1 MVKNYLSKK
10 ILVLFLFLI
19 TIISYPKESYSNL
32 YIKITDI
39 NNLIESGKKEKAET
53 LMKEF
58 ENEFKGV
65 NNVDSPKG
73 KALQKELEEKVE
85 LDSNK
90 MAKIAKL
97 LLEFDKEQ
105 NPENLEES
113 KNKFVAK
120 VIPALDKFEGIIKKQ
135 NLDDIRQEYINFNNI
150 WTRNEAFIRDE
161 DTAYYGKVEMALSLL
176 RAAIETTPNNYESI
190 SVSFSDL
197 KKSINDYLEGKVVDE
212 KVEEISLSEAINI
225 LKKASKD
232 YKNGNTAKAA
242 ESIKKFISIWPSV
255 EGEIRTRNSS
265 LYTKVE
271 TNLPIILAKSDV
283 SSLDNLINKLS
294 QIDTKAEYSFFDAMF
309 ILLREGLEALV
320 IVMALVSSMKAM
332 NNKKGTK
339 YVCLG
344 AIFGV
349 FLSFIVAGILQVI
362 FPSVSS
368 GVNREILE
376 SGVGIVA
383 VFVMLFV
390 GAWLHSKS
398 NIKAWNNYMN
408 REIRNAVGS
417 GSILSMFTLSFLAV
431 FREGA
436 ETILFYVGII
446 PLISLK
452 NLTIGIVLALVILL
466 IIAIIIL
473 KAGEK
478 FKVYQIFYILTWLIY
493 FLAFKMLGVSI
504 HMLQVVGYFP
514 IHVVRFIPTIEI
526 LGIYANYEVLI
537 SQMLLIV
544 IIYMLA
550 KKVNKN

>member
-1 MVKNYLSKK
+1 MVKNYLNKK

-39 NNLIESGKKEKAET
+39 NNLIESGKKEEAET

-73 KALQKELEEKVE
+73 KELQKELEEKVE

-150 WTRNEAFIRDE
+150 WTRNEAFIRDK
-161 DTAYYGKVEMALSLL
+161 DIAYYGKVEMALSLL
-176 RAAIETTPNNYESI
+176 RAVIETTPTNYESI

-225 LKKASKD
+225 LKKASED

-283 SSLDNLINKLS
+283 SSLDNLINELS

-320 IVMALVSSMKAM
+320 IVMALVSSMNAM

-339 YVCLG
+339 YVYLG

-349 FLSFIVAGILQVI
+349 FLSFIVAVILQVI

-452 NLTIGIVLALVILL
+452 NLTIGIILALVILL

-478 FKVYQIFYILTWLIY
+478 FKVYQIFYILTCLIY
-493 FLAFKMLGVSI
+493 FLAFKMLGASI
-504 HMLQVVGYFP
+504 HMLQVVGYLP

-537 SQMLLIV
+537 PQILLIA

>member
-1 MVKNYLSKK
+1 MVKNYLNKK

-73 KALQKELEEKVE
+73 KELQKELEEKVE

-90 MAKIAKL
+90 MARIAKL

-135 NLDDIRQEYINFNNI
+135 NLDDIRQEYVNFNNI
-150 WTRNEAFIRDE
+150 WTRNEAFIRDK
-161 DTAYYGKVEMALSLL
+161 DIAYYGKVEMALSLL
-176 RAAIETTPNNYESI
+176 RAVIETTPTNYESI

-197 KKSINDYLEGKVVDE
+197 RKSINDYLEGKVVDE

-225 LKKASKD
+225 LKKASED
-232 YKNGNTAKAA
+232 YKNGNAAKAA
-242 ESIKKFISIWPSV
+242 KSIKKFISIWPSV

-265 LYTKVE
+265 LYTNVE

-283 SSLDNLINKLS
+283 SSLDNLINELS

-339 YVCLG
+339 YVYLG

-376 SGVGIVA
+376 SGVGILA

-452 NLTIGIVLALVILL
+452 NLTIGIVLAIVILL

-504 HMLQVVGYFP
+504 HMLQVVGYLP

-537 SQMLLIV
+537 TQILLII
-544 IIYMLA
+544 IIYTLA